1 MPARVSRQN
10 SEARQKLK
18 EFKELSFSRSSLFVR
33 AVLVQLPVKQKQK
46 SIGLFKIKQTSNK
59 IVRCNH
65 RKNSDKL
72 ALINRL
78 DI

>member
-59 IVRCNH
+59 LLGVTTVRIV
-65 RKNSDKL
+65 
-72 ALINRL
+72 INL
-78 DI
+78 HL